1 MSTFSRN
8 SGGEMVHCKPGIPWR
23 RSWIRLRNAHK
34 AGLGTWDDY
43 LVLLAGTSSHLDAAL
58 SGDRHTLFC
67 GLYNCTQRRVV
78 VDLSADVEVNHAGL
92 VRHKPVVCSLNS
104 PIQRVVPPI
113 LVIEACAATPRAS
126 VRLSVLEIQSD
137 GDPDTGRIAPSCSC
151 NTASM
156 SRCMTTLGM
165 VPISHHAPHTADC
178 RSSTSSFVKVVLVL
192 AAASRTPPTSSIRA
206 WTSRSTLTCMSI
218 LARKPAISDSS

>member
-1 MSTFSRN
+1 MQARHPLASIMDPAAQCAQGWAWDLGRLPRLISRDFIPSRRCPFGRPTHSILRTLHSAMLSCTCLLTLKSTMPAS
-8 SGGEMVHCKPGIPWR
+8 
-23 RSWIRLRNAHK
+23 
-34 AGLGTWDDY
+34 
-43 LVLLAGTSSHLDAAL
+43 
-58 SGDRHTLFC
+58 
-67 GLYNCTQRRVV
+67 
-78 VDLSADVEVNHAGL
+78 
-92 VRHKPVVCSLNS
+92 VRYKPVACSLDS

-206 WTSRSTLTCMSI
+206 WTRRSTLTWMPI
-218 LARKPAISDSS
+218 LAR